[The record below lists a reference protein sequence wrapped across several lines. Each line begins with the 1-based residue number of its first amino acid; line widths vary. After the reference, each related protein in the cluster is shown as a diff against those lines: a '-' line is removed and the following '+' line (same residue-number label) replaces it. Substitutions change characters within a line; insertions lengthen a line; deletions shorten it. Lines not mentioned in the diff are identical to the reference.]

1 MSCLFDSEKR
11 INIKIVVLCNG
22 GLPHEKY
29 GIFTDEIGNKIYFN
43 GSMNMTANA
52 ILGNLETVECTCSWK
67 GNDSKDKVLNFESHF
82 QRVWNGN
89 CDGVRIYEAKQFCSE
104 VLTTYPHQDP
114 EQLLRKE
121 EDFLKSLRKEK
132 NTNVANSPHFP
143 IKYKDGALPYQED
156 AYNAWIEN
164 NRMGIFAMATG
175 TGKTVTSLNCAL
187 HEFREDGFYH
197 LLILVPTL
205 DLVEQWNGELQN
217 FNFKKVIG
225 VSSLNNSWR
234 RELVELSQRVKR
246 GRIVNFAIISTYDSF
261 VNKDFQQLLPS
272 FSDNLILIADEA
284 HNIGGSL
291 VKNVLNR

>member
-1 MSCLFDSEKR
+1 M
-11 INIKIVVLCNG
+11 
-22 GLPHEKY
+22 
-29 GIFTDEIGNKIYFN
+29 
-43 GSMNMTANA
+43 
-52 ILGNLETVECTCSWK
+52 
-67 GNDSKDKVLNFESHF
+67 
-82 QRVWNGN
+82 
-89 CDGVRIYEAKQFCSE
+89 
-104 VLTTYPHQDP
+104 TTYPHQDP

-291 VKNVLNR
+291 VKKCFKSLKVKRRIALSATPERIYDDEEAEGIGIFFNDKHPYTYSFPMSRAIKEDRLCRYYYYPKIAYLNAEEMELYSYYTKRRKIKIYICIFAARKIC